1 MANDRDGVLTDE
13 AASSQ
18 GTPNRALVNDR
29 TMNYSF
35 PTATSSG
42 CVTPFWDGL
51 ESCRSEALA
60 GQEEVSDLCSERMA
74 SLRRQRR
81 VGSMPAIIQ
90 SGSITMGQ
98 QQHLKGVTPYHS
110 REEIASALEQTR
122 SLAQCR
128 LSGLASESEATGHRP
143 SEAAL
148 SPDLFPRRYSLPA
161 SSHAA
166 ASRPSP
172 DAPLPPRPLRTPER
186 TPESRLAPTP
196 DMPPKDLGQDLGL
209 AHTTSATTIPQ
220 STPDLS
226 PTDLMLPPTNSASG
240 SPEAATQQGYAEA
253 AEDVAI
259 LQLELQDREE
269 QIMQAVELGAGLL
282 SQMERERGE
291 AGEREAALQK
301 RIDQL
306 NAEGAKMQS
315 LVTKQK
321 TTLMYLLDVEEELV
335 NSRIENIVIQKELE
349 TAARRG
355 REHETT
361 AWLQQ
366 SLVQDQ
372 EHLHGLI
379 KEQAD
384 AEKEVKLKLKELN
397 MWKARSAR
405 CGRLAAEI
413 DEGKEREANLEREG
427 RRLTKLARDK
437 DATIYGLKSEI
448 KKFCNDWRLQSTE
461 QAVSRLK
468 LEILRNQ
475 QEAET
480 LRAAVAAARQEAAH
494 YRTVAHTSGF
504 SHEALEEQR
513 ALIQALQNEGMEQLG
528 ATVAAAKEDLYAEM
542 SLWMQAVADCA
553 ADNRRQGEALR
564 RMRADNAALK
574 GKVRD
579 NELKEQELSRD
590 QARARLVNS
599 SQCLSRELA
608 HLRDYARAMKG
619 QASVRHITE
628 KECVELSS
636 GLGNLYKLYVSFL
649 SALLTPAEKQQIGV
663 SLADP
668 MGTVSIVTCES
679 PAPSSRASPPTTRKK
694 SHMRSKLF

>member
-13 AASSQ
+13 A
-18 GTPNRALVNDR
+18 GTPNRALANER

-60 GQEEVSDLCSERMA
+60 GQEETSGQEEVSDLCSERMA

-110 REEIASALEQTR
+110 RDEIATALEQTR

-166 ASRPSP
+166 RQSP

-196 DMPPKDLGQDLGL
+196 DMPPKDLGQELGL

-220 STPDLS
+220 STPDLG
-226 PTDLMLPPTNSASG
+226 PMDLMLPPTGSASG
-240 SPEAATQQGYAEA
+240 SPEAAAQGYAEA

-282 SQMERERGE
+282 SQIERERGE

-306 NAEGAKMQS
+306 NGEGAKMQS

-355 REHETT
+355 REHDTT

-372 EHLHGLI
+372 EHLHGMI

-405 CGRLAAEI
+405 CGRLVAEI

-427 RRLTKLARDK
+427 RRLTRMTRDK

-513 ALIQALQNEGMEQLG
+513 ALIQALQNEGMERLG
-528 ATVAAAKEDLYAEM
+528 GTVRAAKEDLFAEM

-574 GKVRD
+574 GKVREH
-579 NELKEQELSRD
+579 ELKEQELSRD

-636 GLGNLYKLYVSFL
+636 GLSNLYKLYVSFL

-679 PAPSSRASPPTTRKK
+679 PAPSSRASPPAVRKK